1 MPLVRQYAEFRK
13 LLGDHA
19 KRLGAII
26 RTSARVVEITVK
38 PDRAMAHLESGELVV
53 GDLLIAAD
61 GVHSVVRRQ
70 FVARLADKLDKP
82 ELERAMEP
90 DNDGSRIYRGLV
102 PQEKLATVWLDHP
115 ALTKP
120 YVVRGLFYR
129 ATRLRL
135 TIVHV

>member
-1 MPLVRQYAEFRK
+1 MSLVRQYAEFRK

-61 GVHSVVRRQ
+61 GRDEVPGKRPI
-70 FVARLADKLDKP
+70 ARNLMLDVMEEEEVLKDKKIT
-82 ELERAMEP
+82 MF
-90 DNDGSRIYRGLV
+90 
-102 PQEKLATVWLDHP
+102 K
-115 ALTKP
+115 
-120 YVVRGLFYR
+120 
-129 ATRLRL
+129 
-135 TIVHV
+135 